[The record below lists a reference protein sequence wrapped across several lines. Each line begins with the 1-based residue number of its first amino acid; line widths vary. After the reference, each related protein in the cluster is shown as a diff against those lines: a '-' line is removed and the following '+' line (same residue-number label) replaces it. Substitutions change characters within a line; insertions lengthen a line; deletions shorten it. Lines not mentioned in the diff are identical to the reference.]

1 MGCEGEKRGALGQAE
16 EHARLKGKTKEIQ
29 EELEAF
35 WQAPPSGSNVT
46 AQAFWGEP
54 GEGMAAG
61 AGKRAYPNLWKA
73 ARHFLCF
80 SASNGDLERF
90 FSAAQQLLEQKRR
103 RGRMGQDTP
112 QKLLLLKANG
122 AALGL
127 PDYWEVE
134 KPKKANSRNA
144 QEKAGHSEPV
154 EEEQEEGDETAED
167 EEEEGEENDAGDE
180 FAGAEEE
187 SVEMEKGDPQE
198 SRKITSR
205 KNGVL
210 QIARGP
216 VVMTRAE
223 LRAAQEKDDQSD
235 EDYEAQ
241 QQEKRARLLRGPAAQ
256 ACVSA
261 TGARASSDIPPKQ
274 SCLGGR

>member
-90 FSAAQQLLEQKRR
+90 FSAAQQLL
-103 RGRMGQDTP
+103 
-112 QKLLLLKANG
+112 
-122 AALGL
+122 
-127 PDYWEVE
+127 
-134 KPKKANSRNA
+134 
-144 QEKAGHSEPV
+144 
-154 EEEQEEGDETAED
+154 
-167 EEEEGEENDAGDE
+167 
-180 FAGAEEE
+180 
-187 SVEMEKGDPQE
+187 
-198 SRKITSR
+198 
-205 KNGVL
+205 
-210 QIARGP
+210 
-216 VVMTRAE
+216 
-223 LRAAQEKDDQSD
+223 
-235 EDYEAQ
+235 
-241 QQEKRARLLRGPAAQ
+241 
-256 ACVSA
+256 
-261 TGARASSDIPPKQ
+261 
-274 SCLGGR
+274 